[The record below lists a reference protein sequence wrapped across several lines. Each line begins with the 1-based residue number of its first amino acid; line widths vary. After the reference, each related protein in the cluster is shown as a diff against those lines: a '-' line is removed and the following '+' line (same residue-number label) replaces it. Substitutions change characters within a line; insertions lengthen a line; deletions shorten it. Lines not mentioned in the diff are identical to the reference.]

1 MCFNPGYACECLASG
16 NLCEPCK
23 MTAKDRDMEEAHLS
37 NNINAAGQAASQPG
51 LNVSSEV
58 GRDRGRSWGWMLS
71 AFICLNILILGCA
84 LVSGS
89 ASNNVKISTS
99 DLQVFLIILL
109 LLTSI
114 WMIYYTIYM
123 RRTENAVIYKDEHAG
138 PIWLRG
144 GLVLFGILSV
154 IMDIFKIASYVGYL
168 HCDSAVKVAFPVV
181 QLVFVIVQT
190 YFLWIHSKD
199 CVQLQ
204 KNISCCGLMLTLS
217 TNLALWMAAVT
228 EESLHQTVLP
238 DYEVNVTKLST
249 RSLFISKAGYGDDS
263 CKCSHT
269 SCGVFK
275 EAYYYLYPFN
285 IEYSLFA
292 SAMSFVMWKNVG
304 RVASEDSKPP
314 FKFTLKDIFIGPVVG
329 ILLVIAGL
337 ATFIVYEIEMKTYRS
352 DDDDINDH
360 AVMMHF
366 IMNIVIVTMMSVSTV
381 IGCAI
386 FKVDHRE
393 HVSEKNP
400 TRSLD
405 VGLLVGAS
413 MGQFII
419 SYFSIIATI
428 ATGAIGHLNRLNLA
442 WGVLMVFQLGLQNFF
457 IIEGLHREPFHEVEE
472 PMTVVEN
479 PYVLELRKEDNNG
492 NEKSEES
499 CFKGAEDGLDRL
511 EKKNVSALE
520 KGEGAA
526 KPNPVPA
533 TLNYSSA
540 TERKHKLLWKRRVLR
555 EVCVFL
561 LLGNIILW
569 IMPAFGARPQF
580 DHDTEVEFYKFNMWA
595 AIVNVGLPFGIFYR
609 MHSVAS
615 LFEVFLKS

>member
-1 MCFNPGYACECLASG
+1 LRQVERVGGFQGRSG
-16 NLCEPCK
+16 APRRRENN
-23 MTAKDRDMEEAHLS
+23 RDMEEAHLS
-37 NNINAAGQAASQPG
+37 NNINAAGRAASEPE

-144 GLVLFGILSV
+144 GLVLFGILSI

-238 DYEVNVTKLST
+238 DYEVNVTKLSA
-249 RSLFISKAGYGDDS
+249 RNDS

-304 RVASEDSKPP
+304 RVASEHSKHN
-314 FKFTLKDIFIGPVVG
+314 FKFTLKDIVIGPVVG

-428 ATGAIGHLNRLNLA
+428 ATGAKGHLNRLNLA

-472 PMTVVEN
+472 
-479 PYVLELRKEDNNG
+479 
-492 NEKSEES
+492 
-499 CFKGAEDGLDRL
+499 L
-511 EKKNVSALE
+511 EKTNASTFE
-520 KGEGAA
+520 RGEGAA
-526 KPNPVPA
+526 KPNLVPA

-540 TERKHKLLWKRRVLR
+540 TEHKHKLLWKRRVLR

-615 LFEVFLKS
+615 LFEVFLNS